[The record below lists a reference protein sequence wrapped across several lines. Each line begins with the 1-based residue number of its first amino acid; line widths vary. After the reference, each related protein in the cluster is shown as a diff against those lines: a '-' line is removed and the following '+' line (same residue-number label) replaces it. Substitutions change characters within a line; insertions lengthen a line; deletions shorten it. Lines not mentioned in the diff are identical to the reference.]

1 MTEWFR
7 KVSTDKPV
15 DRKRLFVLAGGAAV
29 LVLLIS
35 SFWPAAGG
43 SETEIAPQAQSLAPV
58 AQPSGM
64 TIVHVVGAVRTPG
77 VYELPSGSRVIDAV
91 NEAGGLGR
99 NADPASVNM
108 ARVVQDG
115 EQVFVSRISRATA
128 SEGAVTDP
136 NQNGLVNIN
145 LADATALEQLPRI
158 GPTLAER
165 IVSYRDANGPF
176 ASIDS
181 LLDVPGIGS
190 LTLEGFRAQL
200 TL

>member
-1 MTEWFR
+1 
-7 KVSTDKPV
+7 
-15 DRKRLFVLAGGAAV
+15 
-29 LVLLIS
+29 
-35 SFWPAAGG
+35 
-43 SETEIAPQAQSLAPV
+43 
-58 AQPSGM
+58 M

-99 NADPASVNM
+99 NADPASVNL